1 MGYAIGSLKRKL
13 EKIDHLELRYNEPM
27 SSHTSFGVGGPADVF
42 AMVNS
47 PQALVELYNLTLDN
61 GTKFFLIGNGT
72 NLLFSDEGF
81 RGVVVK
87 LGDGFSWINFDGEEV
102 SCGAAFPLSRLARET
117 AEKGLGGLEFA
128 YGIPGTVGG
137 GIKMNAGAYSGQISD
152 VIEEVEV
159 ITFDGERTK
168 VAGDDLGFEYRGS
181 RLDHFLCA
189 IGARF
194 KLHRSDRWEPRRR
207 IDAFWA
213 ERRMKQPLGAL
224 SAGCVFKNPPN
235 ISAGALIEKCGLKG
249 LRIGGA
255 MVSMVHANFIINL
268 GTATASDIIEL
279 IRRVKDEVREKS
291 GIELQLEIEY
301 VE

>member
-1 MGYAIGSLKRKL
+1 MDYAINSLKREL
-13 EKIDHLELRYNEPM
+13 EKIDRLELRYNEPM
-27 SSHTSFGVGGPADVF
+27 SSHTSFRVGGPADVF
-42 AMVNS
+42 AIANS
-47 PQALVELYNLTLDN
+47 PQALVELYNLTLENDV
-61 GTKFFLIGNGT
+61 KLLLIGNGT

-87 LGDGFSWINFDGEEV
+87 LGGEFSWIDFDGERV

-117 AEKGLGGLEFA
+117 AEKELGGLEFA
-128 YGIPGTVGG
+128 FGIPGTVGG
-137 GIKMNAGAYSGQISD
+137 GIKMNAGAHSGQISD

-159 ITFDGERTK
+159 ITFDGELKR
-168 VAGDDLGFEYRGS
+168 VSGDEIGFGYRESGLGQ
-181 RLDHFLCA
+181 FLCA
-189 IGARF
+189 VGATF
-194 KLHRSDRWEPRRR
+194 KLRRSDRWELRRR

-235 ISAGALIEKCGLKG
+235 ISAGALIEGCGLKG

-255 MVSMVHANFIINL
+255 MISMVHANFIINL

-279 IRRVKDEVREKS
+279 IRRVKNEVSERS